1 MRAELLI
8 EFGEL
13 AEIVKDIQR
22 IAREI
27 QALRGELYAVRM
39 HLQRD
44 EPCAQLLRAED
55 DRLLLTAERARTLAN
70 RVTDALDAFDECDR
84 RIQRRMQEIACD
96 EVLFEDPKASQNRSS
111 RK

>member
-8 EFGEL
+8 EFEKL
-13 AEIVKDIQR
+13 AEIVKDIRR

-27 QALRGELYAVRM
+27 QTLRSELYAARM
-39 HLQRD
+39 HLQRE

-55 DRLLLTAERARTLAN
+55 ERLLLTSERACTLAN

-84 RIQRRMQEIACD
+84 RIQQRMREIACD

-111 RK
+111 